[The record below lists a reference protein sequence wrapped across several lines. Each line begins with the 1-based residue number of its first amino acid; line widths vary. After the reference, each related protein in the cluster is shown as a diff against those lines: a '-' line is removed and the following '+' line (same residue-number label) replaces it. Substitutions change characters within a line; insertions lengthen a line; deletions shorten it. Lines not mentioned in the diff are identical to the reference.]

1 MSAPVSTIAEI
12 GKHEGQSVTIKGWLY
27 NLRESGKLLFP
38 IFRDGSGLVQG
49 VVPKNAVPPEV
60 FDAIKGLTQESSVIV
75 EGKVRAD
82 KRAAGGYEMDV
93 TNVQVVQKVAE
104 GEPYPITPKEHGVEF
119 LMEHRHLWVRSPRQA
134 SILRVR
140 AEIIKA
146 ARDFFDD
153 RGFTLTDPPILTPAA
168 CEGTTTLFPV
178 DYFDEQAF
186 LTQSG
191 QLYIEATAMALGK
204 VYSFGPTFR
213 AEKSKTRRHL
223 TEFWMVEPEVAYA
236 TLDDVMDLAEGLV
249 TYVVGRALDKRKRE
263 LQTLE
268 RDTTKLEKVQ
278 APFPRMSYD

>member
-1 MSAPVSTIAEI
+1 METLTPTITTIREV
-12 GKHEGQSVTIKGWLY
+12 GKYEGQTVKIRGWLY

-38 IFRDGSGLVQG
+38 QFRDGSGQIHG
-49 VVPKNAVPPEV
+49 VVPKNAVAPEV
-60 FDAIKGLTQESSVIV
+60 FDAVKGLTQESSIIV

-82 KRAAGGYEMDV
+82 KRAPGGYELDV
-93 TNVQVVQKVAE
+93 SNVQVLQRVAE
-104 GEPYPITPKEHGVEF
+104 SDPYPITPKEHGVDF
-119 LMEHRHLWVRSPRQA
+119 LMEHRHLWLRSPRQA
-134 SILRVR
+134 AILRVR

-153 RGFTLTDPPILTPAA
+153 RGFTLTDPPVITPAA

-178 DYFDEQAF
+178 DYFEEQAY

-223 TEFWMVEPEVAYA
+223 TEFWMVEPEVAYVEFDEM
-236 TLDDVMDLAEGLV
+236 TQLGEGLV
-249 TYVVGRALDKRKRE
+249 SAIVQGVLKNKSRE
-263 LQTLE
+263 LET
-268 RDTTKLEKVQ
+268 
-278 APFPRMSYD
+278 